1 MSPPDGVKRMNLSRT
16 EVALTHLRSLMDGD
30 AGHWAWVACIGVMKG
45 GCMKLFELEEDP
57 RDRQSAKG
65 EVDSIKLNNLLLP
78 RGG

>member
-1 MSPPDGVKRMNLSRT
+1 
-16 EVALTHLRSLMDGD
+16 MDGD